1 MTDRTFTILYGPG
14 ESLQDA
20 IDASGILP
28 APADEIIA
36 LWSKCDDI
44 PAEWR
49 LVSIERDGL
58 KFCRC
63 AQASRTVH

>member
-28 APADEIIA
+28 DPSDEIIA

-44 PAEWR
+44 PAAWR
-49 LVSIERDGL
+49 LISIEWDGL
-58 KFCRC
+58 KFCHW
-63 AQASRTVH
+63 AKASGAVH